1 MGVQVP
7 SSALLTGYPRIP
19 FTFCNSFY
27 SEALNISIQETDT
40 PLQPLIHIEVA
51 VEDYIDRV
59 RKAIL
64 DIAKKAQ
71 MPGFRPGK
79 VPTGM
84 IRKMYGAEVLREQM
98 NKILQENLD
107 QYLTNEKIKLL
118 GYPLPVPVDFQLDL
132 DANQTYK
139 FSFEIG
145 RSPEFELNTNISGLK
160 KYKVELD
167 EAYLDR
173 EIEMLKNRFGKMT
186 TAEVGQEGDT
196 IFGKMEEVDS
206 EGKVI
211 PNGKSHTIT
220 LNPGLFDQAPSKGFP
235 AGVKIGD
242 VIPFDVEKVMNG
254 SRKRSMLMQMSLP
267 RYLREGKGKK
277 FQFIVNK
284 INHFEPAELNE
295 ELFKNVFGEK
305 DTPNTI
311 EAFREKLKES
321 VLEFLNEETAKLLY
335 IHIQQ
340 AFVDTHNLQLP
351 DGFLKKWLLMQEEQK
366 RTAEQIEQDYP
377 EWSWGLKWNLIQN
390 AIISQYEDLRIT
402 EAEIKEEAR
411 AKALKMFGDLD
422 ESQAEAFIPY
432 FLQNEQSY
440 NQISDDLQNRK
451 LTDKFMEI
459 LTIQETPV
467 TASAFDQV

>member
-1 MGVQVP
+1 
-7 SSALLTGYPRIP
+7 
-19 FTFCNSFY
+19 
-27 SEALNISIQETDT
+27 
-40 PLQPLIHIEVA
+40 
-51 VEDYIDRV
+51 
-59 RKAIL
+59 
-64 DIAKKAQ
+64 
-71 MPGFRPGK
+71 
-79 VPTGM
+79 
-84 IRKMYGAEVLREQM
+84 
-98 NKILQENLD
+98 
-107 QYLTNEKIKLL
+107 
-118 GYPLPVPVDFQLDL
+118 
-132 DANQTYK
+132 
-139 FSFEIG
+139 
-145 RSPEFELNTNISGLK
+145 
-160 KYKVELD
+160 
-167 EAYLDR
+167 
-173 EIEMLKNRFGKMT
+173 
-186 TAEVGQEGDT
+186 
-196 IFGKMEEVDS
+196 
-206 EGKVI
+206 
-211 PNGKSHTIT
+211 
-220 LNPGLFDQAPSKGFP
+220 
-235 AGVKIGD
+235 
-242 VIPFDVEKVMNG
+242 
-254 SRKRSMLMQMSLP
+254 MQMSLP

-277 FQFIVNK
+277 FQFTVNK